1 MRAPINRSV
10 PIVFLVLL
18 AASVLAPANAA
29 QVNIDGVV
37 DEPAWGEARRFERFF
52 VTEPFTRGAPRHPT
66 EVRLL
71 GTPDGI
77 AVAFICTH
85 PPSTPRQRAITPRDA
100 DMPGDRVNVYLDFD
114 GDARI
119 AYNFTLGLSGAQQ
132 DGTLTNENVYVTDW
146 DGEWLSAVAESET
159 AWTAEVL
166 IPWTIASFK
175 GTGAP
180 TRNLNVLFDRVIGAT
195 RERSATQ
202 PITFN
207 SPRYISLFERV
218 EIAQYRKPLLDF
230 YPYTSVESD
239 HVHDHVSGRVGADL
253 LWKPSGRFQ
262 LIAAVNPDFGQVEAD
277 ELVVNFDAIEAFFTD
292 KRPFFTENQG
302 MFDLRTPDEGVLIY
316 TRRIGGARDDDPTRI
331 AEIDGAVK
339 LTGSAGRA
347 DYGVLAVLERDYS
360 DDLNSAFYAQRAVVP
375 WGRAQIGYLGT
386 LADRPFFDRTAQVHA
401 LDAVWRPNASWLVTG
416 QLLGSFIDEQGGSR
430 DGDGIWARAFHPTQS
445 GWEHE
450 LELTHFGQ
458 ALDFNDM
465 GFQERASLNQA
476 RYELTRRLSGFAD
489 DDPRGGVA
497 WTGIAQ
503 LSWNDRGENLP
514 HGFAIQRTAQQK
526 SGAVLESLLEAFSR
540 GVDDLISRGHGNVR
554 QDARLTSALQSYQ
567 SARFGRFRYFA
578 AVEVGQEGN
587 DDYALRLETN
597 LQFYAREN
605 LTFDVYPRAALE
617 PRLAHLAARRSARE
631 LHQARDRC
639 EPRRGLVPGPRSRAT
654 HEAAVARDRCAR
666 SDAVSDRPRRGAHRE
681 PRYGGALHGQQP
693 RRAAALPLDF
703 RAAVRPLCGLQ
714 PRRPRADGGW
724 GGRALGDADVPRCAR
739 AARCGS
745 VSSESAVPVLTRVK
759 RREDP
764 KGTDLICPL

>member
-262 LIAAVNPDFGQVEAD
+262 LIAALNPDFGQVEAD

-605 LTFDVYPRAALE
+605 LTFDVTLE
-617 PRLAHLAARRSARE
+617 PLWSRDWLIWRRDDLLASFIKREIAASLDVDWFPARGHELRMKLQWLAIDAHDPTPYRIGPGGELIESLDTVAPFTVNNLGVQLRYRWTFAPQSDLYAVYSRGGLELTADGEGERSATRMF
-631 LHQARDRC
+631 RD
-639 EPRRGLVPGPRSRAT
+639 
-654 HEAAVARDRCAR
+654 
-666 SDAVSDRPRRGAHRE
+666 
-681 PRYGGALHGQQP
+681 AL
-693 RRAAALPLDF
+693 AL
-703 RAAVRPLCGLQ
+703 R
-714 PRRPRADGGW
+714 
-724 GGRALGDADVPRCAR
+724 DADQF
-739 AARCGS
+739 
-745 VSSESAVPVLTRVK
+745 LVK
-759 RREDP
+759 VRYRF
-764 KGTDLICPL
+764 